1 MLPHDLST
9 GGSFL
14 GGSPPYIAEKAFKR
28 VWRMHEF
35 SLALSMVEYLEKVAK
50 DHGLEKVLEVHVR
63 LGGLTHVNPGQLA
76 FAFKLAAEGT
86 VLEGAK
92 LKIKRRSVKG
102 RCLSCGK
109 VFTIRRA
116 QNFILQE
123 EVKCPRCGSEEFTL
137 VDDRE
142 LVVERIKGVSKQK
155 TTP

>member
-1 MLPHDLST
+1 
-9 GGSFL
+9 
-14 GGSPPYIAEKAFKR
+14 
-28 VWRMHEF
+28 
-35 SLALSMVEYLEKVAK
+35 MVEYLEKVAK
-50 DHGLEKVLEVHVR
+50 DHGLERVLEVHVR
-63 LGGLTHVNPGQLA
+63 LGGLTHVNPEQLA

-102 RCLSCGK
+102 RCLSCGR

-116 QNFILQE
+116 QKFIFQE

-142 LVVERIKGVSKQK
+142 LVVERIKGVSRQK